1 LKFMSDEEMDKI
13 LYDVFKKFDVDGS
26 GTMELPE
33 FKVAWRKELNLG
45 GTDTEIAKAFKD
57 VDVDNSGVIEITE
70 FKEAIKGERMA
81 ELNMKVIASNMEN
94 SIDSLSDYMKNF
106 KKRYDQAMATAKRR
120 RAMRAQFVNR
130 LMQRAGELLNKL
142 ESVDSDTKVAKDE
155 EGAKFYRQL
164 METFDAFDKDG
175 NGELQFPEYK
185 SAWRFLNQ
193 PGSDSDIKG
202 AFDGVDVDRSGL
214 VDRDEFVFSIMGP
227 KAADFGPIADMDR
240 LDALMDGLFKLIDR
254 HGGELASLSKT
265 KAEMDAENAALISR
279 MKNQK
284 NQLTSGMSKIMK
296 AMMGLTGNDVEGFL
310 QSKEIDKYLVE
321 AFNKYDTN
329 GNGTLS
335 AREFGDAWSYMGLG
349 GSDAEVRAAFTSVDV
364 DSSGVIEY
372 GEFSKAI
379 KESRLSELGIN
390 AIMSSIGVELDEVL
404 AKFSRDKG
412 DYEAMKATMR
422 RRAQKAQ
429 EMQAEVAKLLS
440 VLLEKVIDKTEGHS
454 IINRDPAKQQLFND
468 LNDTF
473 KAFDRDNNATLQ
485 YPEYQEAW
493 RFLNLPGDANAAK
506 QAFDNVDIDRNGNVD
521 LTEFLYSIMGED
533 AKNYGYFADLEILQ
547 ILLAKLVAGDDKK
560 SLELLNQVQ
569 KTNEAKDIQIQQ
581 LQAELERIR
590 NSEGGSSFND
600 LVQRMMF
607 KCGVTRIGPLTNEE
621 LVNEIDAAFAAS
633 AAGGIMDRKTFH
645 EIINGK
651 KMMELRLRKLI
662 GEIQADYWMESK
674 APYGLDDEEVS
685 GRDLAQQHTAEEAL
699 HLRSFLR
706 TSALVI
712 QFCRRIQLKFSHADV
727 EGSVKAAK
735 ALSHL
740 LIRSQEELYE
750 EIQRV
755 KSMGSRGGSTRFG
768 RRKGSDYLA

>member
-1 LKFMSDEEMDKI
+1 M
-13 LYDVFKKFDVDGS
+13 
-26 GTMELPE
+26 
-33 FKVAWRKELNLG
+33 
-45 GTDTEIAKAFKD
+45 
-57 VDVDNSGVIEITE
+57 
-70 FKEAIKGERMA
+70 
-81 ELNMKVIASNMEN
+81 
-94 SIDSLSDYMKNF
+94 
-106 KKRYDQAMATAKRR
+106 
-120 RAMRAQFVNR
+120 
-130 LMQRAGELLNKL
+130 
-142 ESVDSDTKVAKDE
+142 
-155 EGAKFYRQL
+155 FYRQL

-175 NGELQFPEYK
+175 NGELQFPEYR

-193 PGSDSDIKG
+193 PGSDRDIKG

-254 HGGELASLSKT
+254 HGGELATLSKS
-265 KAEMDAENAALISR
+265 ADEVAAENRELMSR

-349 GSDAEVRAAFTSVDV
+349 GSDSEVRAAFTSVDV
-364 DSSGVIEY
+364 DGSGVIEY

-379 KESRLSELGIN
+379 KESRLSELGIQ

-429 EMQAEVAKLLS
+429 EIQAEVAKLLQ
-440 VLLEKVIDKTEGHS
+440 VLLDKVIDKTDGHS

-485 YPEYQEAW
+485 FPEYQEAW

-506 QAFDNVDIDRNGNVD
+506 NAFDNVDIDRNGNVD

-547 ILLAKLVAGDDKK
+547 ILLQQVLAGDDKK
-560 SLELLNQVQ
+560 SLELLSQVQ

-590 NSEGGSSFND
+590 NTEGGSSFND

-621 LVNEIDAAFAAS
+621 LVNEIDASFAAS
-633 AAGGIMDRKTFH
+633 SAGGIMDRKTFH
-645 EIINGK
+645 EVINSK

-662 GEIQADYWMESK
+662 AEIQADYWMESK

-685 GRDLAQQHTAEEAL
+685 GRDLASQHTAEEAL

-712 QFCRRIQLKFSHADV
+712 QFCRRIQMKFSHADV

-755 KSMGSRGGSTRFG
+755 KTLSSGKNYGSSNKYGRSRGK
-768 RRKGSDYLA
+768 RRTGSDNYLI

>member
-1 LKFMSDEEMDKI
+1 
-13 LYDVFKKFDVDGS
+13 
-26 GTMELPE
+26 
-33 FKVAWRKELNLG
+33 
-45 GTDTEIAKAFKD
+45 
-57 VDVDNSGVIEITE
+57 
-70 FKEAIKGERMA
+70 
-81 ELNMKVIASNMEN
+81 
-94 SIDSLSDYMKNF
+94 
-106 KKRYDQAMATAKRR
+106 
-120 RAMRAQFVNR
+120 
-130 LMQRAGELLNKL
+130 
-142 ESVDSDTKVAKDE
+142 
-155 EGAKFYRQL
+155 
-164 METFDAFDKDG
+164 
-175 NGELQFPEYK
+175 
-185 SAWRFLNQ
+185 
-193 PGSDSDIKG
+193 
-202 AFDGVDVDRSGL
+202 
-214 VDRDEFVFSIMGP
+214 
-227 KAADFGPIADMDR
+227 
-240 LDALMDGLFKLIDR
+240 
-254 HGGELASLSKT
+254 
-265 KAEMDAENAALISR
+265 
-279 MKNQK
+279 
-284 NQLTSGMSKIMK
+284 
-296 AMMGLTGNDVEGFL
+296 
-310 QSKEIDKYLVE
+310 
-321 AFNKYDTN
+321 
-329 GNGTLS
+329 
-335 AREFGDAWSYMGLG
+335 
-349 GSDAEVRAAFTSVDV
+349 
-364 DSSGVIEY
+364 
-372 GEFSKAI
+372 
-379 KESRLSELGIN
+379 
-390 AIMSSIGVELDEVL
+390 MSSIGVELDEVL

-429 EMQAEVAKLLS
+429 EMQAEVAKLLA

-645 EIINGK
+645 DVINGK

-662 GEIQADYWMESK
+662 AEIQADYWMESK
-674 APYGLDDEEVS
+674 APYG
-685 GRDLAQQHTAEEAL
+685 
-699 HLRSFLR
+699 
-706 TSALVI
+706 
-712 QFCRRIQLKFSHADV
+712 
-727 EGSVKAAK
+727 
-735 ALSHL
+735 
-740 LIRSQEELYE
+740 
-750 EIQRV
+750 
-755 KSMGSRGGSTRFG
+755 
-768 RRKGSDYLA
+768 